1 VGLVIT
7 EVNPGNDGSGNMV
20 KRLVDGVVGA
30 FKGRLSK

>member
-1 VGLVIT
+1 VIT
-7 EVNPGNDGSGNMV
+7 EVNPGNDGSGKMV